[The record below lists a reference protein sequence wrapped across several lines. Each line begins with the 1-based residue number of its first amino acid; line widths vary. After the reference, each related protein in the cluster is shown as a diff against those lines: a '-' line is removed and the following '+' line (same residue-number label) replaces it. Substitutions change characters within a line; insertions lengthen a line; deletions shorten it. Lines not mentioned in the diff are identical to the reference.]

1 MRADLSTPNGDVLPA
16 AARRPQ
22 VPATPPA
29 GPLTGPSRG
38 PVADVPPP
46 RPAPLPVDHLSYSA
60 LEAYGRCG
68 YRFYLRRVLELDEV
82 PIEAIPGASALSA
95 TARGSI
101 VHALL
106 ERLDPAAPGGIDA
119 DAVRALARAE
129 GAEPSN
135 DEVADMLAL
144 VDRFTHSEVAAR
156 LARADDLRREEP
168 FTFVLGAPG
177 AQPML
182 VTGVVDA
189 IAREEDGR
197 VIVDYKTDDVDP
209 DDVVARVERDYAGQR
224 LIYALAALRDGAAW
238 VEVVH
243 CFLEHPDRPVTARFE
258 AADAAR
264 LTAQL
269 EGLAAGITEG
279 EFPVTERP
287 HRRLCQGCPGRAAL
301 CSHPEELTMAEAPP
315 D

>member
-1 MRADLSTPNGDVLPA
+1 
-16 AARRPQ
+16 
-22 VPATPPA
+22 
-29 GPLTGPSRG
+29 
-38 PVADVPPP
+38 
-46 RPAPLPVDHLSYSA
+46 
-60 LEAYGRCG
+60 
-68 YRFYLRRVLELDEV
+68 
-82 PIEAIPGASALSA
+82 
-95 TARGSI
+95 
-101 VHALL
+101 
-106 ERLDPAAPGGIDA
+106 
-119 DAVRALARAE
+119 
-129 GAEPSN
+129 
-135 DEVADMLAL
+135 
-144 VDRFTHSEVAAR
+144 
-156 LARADDLRREEP
+156 
-168 FTFVLGAPG
+168 
-177 AQPML
+177 ML
-182 VTGVVDA
+182 VTGVVDV

-197 VIVDYKTDDVDP
+197 VIVDYKTDDVEP
-209 DDVVARVERDYAGQR
+209 DDVTARVERDYAGQR

-301 CSHPEELTMAEAPP
+301 CSHPEELTMADAPP